1 MHADVVARCVQFG
14 AQKTDIPI
22 ESKVNGCSF
31 ILTTEHFLNDL
42 DMNLAKNSSKL
53 QKTQKFVKACL
64 HSCKTVPILLQNE
77 DL

>member
-31 ILTTEHFLNDL
+31 ILTTETFFERQSVVQG
-42 DMNLAKNSSKL
+42 MQEMTILA
-53 QKTQKFVKACL
+53 
-64 HSCKTVPILLQNE
+64 I
-77 DL
+77 D